1 MIRRGIGL
9 VIVLLL
15 VGLVLPGAARAQE
28 DGSVELRILRQQL
41 EAFDQ
46 DLRSIEREIADVRRE
61 SAEVTADIA
70 ALEQEDSLGPFK
82 RNQLSRLRQRATD
95 LGERQGFLYARESH
109 LEDQY
114 ARVGEDVLTRLGP
127 LIDRARERYQ
137 ASPLA
142 SEARADGFRRFEAL
156 VLERRRIRSRLAP
169 SGSLLQ
175 ISVDLDA
182 DDTAD
187 SLRVKS
193 DLLADVGDLHARL
206 LSELSSW
213 KRELEADREI
223 FEEARRL
230 EEENEFFRSTDPLA
244 PTRPPGALTAL
255 GPVEVPP
262 GLNQLRGRLD
272 IPTAGIGA
280 VGEFDRLIASI
291 EELEAELTDD
301 ILRMNEKRQQLVAE
315 AERREEQE

>member
-9 VIVLLL
+9 VVVLLL
-15 VGLVLPGAARAQE
+15 AGLILAGDAGAQTP
-28 DGSVELRILRQQL
+28 DDLGLRSLRL
-41 EAFDQ
+41 RLADIDQ
-46 DLRSIEREIADVRRE
+46 DLQSVEREIAQVRRT

-70 ALEQEDSLGPFK
+70 ELEQEASLGPFK
-82 RNQLSRLRQRATD
+82 RAQLSRLRQRATD
-95 LGERQGFLYARESH
+95 LADRQGFLYAHESE
-109 LEDQY
+109 LEGQY
-114 ARVGEDVLTRLGP
+114 SRVGQEILSRLGP
-127 LIDRARERYQ
+127 LIDAAREAYQ
-137 ASPLA
+137 SSPLA

-156 VLERRRIRSRLAP
+156 VLERRRIRSRLTP

-206 LSELSSW
+206 LSELASW

-244 PTRPPGALTAL
+244 PARPPGALTAL

-272 IPTAGIGA
+272 IPTAGIAA
-280 VGEFDRLIASI
+280 VGDFDRLIASI